1 MEGQWFGMMSDEER
15 ARAYEL
21 SEAGLT
27 QTLLAMVEAVAATSP
42 SRFETALSPID
53 GLFSADAERSIIRM
67 LQECLRN
74 VVQHAKATESWLTI
88 ERQPASVILTVR
100 DNGQGF
106 DAHASRRARHAAF
119 GLDGLAQQV
128 RSLGGAL
135 SIASAPGEG
144 TTITIILDVPD
155 TRVED

>member
-1 MEGQWFGMMSDEER
+1 MKGKWFGMMSDQER
-15 ARAYEL
+15 AGADKL

-27 QTLLAMVEAVAATSP
+27 QTLSALVEEVAATSP
-42 SRFETALSPID
+42 TRFVTELSPVD
-53 GLFSADAERSIIRM
+53 GLFSADAERIIVR
-67 LQECLRN
+67 LIEECLRN
-74 VVQHAKATESWLTI
+74 VVQHAQAAESWLTV
-88 ERQPASVILTVR
+88 ERQPASVIMTVR

-106 DAHASRRARHAAF
+106 DSQASKRARHAAF

-144 TTITIILDVPD
+144 ATITIILDVP
-155 TRVED
+155 EQ